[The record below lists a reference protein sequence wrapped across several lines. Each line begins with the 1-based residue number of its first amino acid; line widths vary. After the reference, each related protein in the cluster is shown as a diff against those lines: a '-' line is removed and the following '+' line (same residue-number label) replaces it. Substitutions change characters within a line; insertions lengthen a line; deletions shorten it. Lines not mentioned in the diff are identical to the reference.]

1 MQKTLDSLLA
11 DCGEESLMTP
21 APASLRSRI
30 YSALVREVEKSA
42 PLRPLSATVQ
52 AGYAIC
58 AWENLTRHL
67 PHGEASNHCTICPA
81 RVLAETVDSISIPW
95 SGCPYHKLHSR

>member
-1 MQKTLDSLLA
+1 
-11 DCGEESLMTP
+11 MTP

-67 PHGEASNHCTICPA
+67 PHGEASNHCRICPA